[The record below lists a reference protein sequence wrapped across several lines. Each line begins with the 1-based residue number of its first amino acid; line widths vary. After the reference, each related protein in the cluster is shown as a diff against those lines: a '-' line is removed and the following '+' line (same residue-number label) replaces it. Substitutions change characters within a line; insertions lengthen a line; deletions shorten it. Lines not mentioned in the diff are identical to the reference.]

1 MLPVKYLSLQKSELE
16 YEVQLRGATAGS
28 SVEELRRQ
36 IVKLA
41 AEHPAEHILESPLD
55 IRQDLRGCVEVL
67 TKIQLNL
74 DISEPSVPTIMR
86 TQNMLNHLHNRL
98 ARITCGDDRKEYKDI
113 LEGHK
118 VASQKLAALQAKRPT
133 QITTTSS
140 NLGAGPSS
148 ETSTAAPGVQNLIS
162 VTCDR
167 TVADLSKLKFNGKTC
182 VRSFIQRVDEFIVAR
197 NIASTKVLAFATEIF
212 QDNALHWFR
221 SVRDNISSWPE
232 LAAKLKEDFDQSNY
246 DYRLTTEIRSR
257 TQGEHENITVYLS
270 IMSGMFS
277 RLSTPPS
284 EAEQLE
290 TLLHNIRPCYA
301 STLAASSTE
310 IRTID
315 SLRSLCRNY
324 ETYHSRHS
332 QFQEPPRV
340 TSDTVA
346 PEFAYSR
353 ESNKSTNKF
362 NNNTYNKQNY
372 TYNNNYNKG
381 QYSKNTTNYSQ
392 NQNQNKSQ
400 QQNYIHSVSNAAQN
414 NKQQPYC
421 PRCRS
426 NNHHIR
432 QCTASRDVFC
442 FKCGKKDVKTPDCP
456 VCNKKADTKN

>member
-16 YEVQLRGATAGS
+16 YEVQIRGATAGS
-28 SVEELRRQ
+28 SVEELRKQ

-55 IRQDLRGCVEVL
+55 VRQDLRGCVEVL

-74 DISEPSVPTIMR
+74 DISEPNVPTIMR

-98 ARITCGDDRKEYKDI
+98 ARITCSDDKTEYGDI
-113 LEGHK
+113 LGGYK
-118 VASQKLAALQAKRPT
+118 AASQKLAALQAKKPT
-133 QITTTSS
+133 QTATSS
-140 NLGAGPSS
+140 FILGAGSSS
-148 ETSTAAPGVQNLIS
+148 ETSTLVPEVQNLIS

-167 TVADLSKLKFNGKTC
+167 TVADLSKLKFNGRTC

-221 SVRDNISSWPE
+221 SVRDKISSWPE

-246 DYRLTTEIRSR
+246 DYRLMTEIRSR
-257 TQGEHENITVYLS
+257 TQGEHENITVYFS

-290 TLLHNIRPCYA
+290 ILLHNIRPCYA

-324 ETYHSRHS
+324 ETYHSRLS
-332 QFQEPPRV
+332 QFQEPPKV

-353 ESNKSTNKF
+353 ESNKGTNKVQI
-362 NNNTYNKQNY
+362 NSTYNKQNY
-372 TYNNNYNKG
+372 GFNNNYNKG
-381 QYSKNTTNYSQ
+381 QYSKNANY
-392 NQNQNKSQ
+392 NQNQNKPP
-400 QQNYIHSVSNAAQN
+400 QQNYIHSVSNITQN
-414 NKQQPYC
+414 SKQQPYC
-421 PRCRS
+421 PRCR
-426 NNHHIR
+426 NNTHHIR
-432 QCTASRDVFC
+432 QCQASRDVFC
-442 FKCGKKDVKTPDCP
+442 FKCGMKDVKTPDCP
-456 VCNKKADTKN
+456 VCHKNKNTKN

>member
-16 YEVQLRGATAGS
+16 YEVQIRGATAGY
-28 SVEELRRQ
+28 SVEEMRRQ

-55 IRQDLRGCVEVL
+55 VQQDLRGCVE
-67 TKIQLNL
+67 
-74 DISEPSVPTIMR
+74 
-86 TQNMLNHLHNRL
+86 
-98 ARITCGDDRKEYKDI
+98 
-113 LEGHK
+113 
-118 VASQKLAALQAKRPT
+118 
-133 QITTTSS
+133 
-140 NLGAGPSS
+140 
-148 ETSTAAPGVQNLIS
+148 

-221 SVRDNISSWPE
+221 SVRDNISSRPE

-284 EAEQLE
+284 EPEQLE
-290 TLLHNIRPCYA
+290 ILLHNIRPCYA

-332 QFQEPPRV
+332 LFQEPPRV

-362 NNNTYNKQNY
+362 NNNTYNKQNFS
-372 TYNNNYNKG
+372 YNSNYNKG
-381 QYSKNTTNYSQ
+381 QYSKNTNYNQ

-400 QQNYIHSVSNAAQN
+400 QQNYIHSVSNTAHN

-456 VCNKKADTKN
+456 VCNKKANTKN